1 MVFSRLR
8 QIGLCSTLVAS
19 SLFLAACSDDGSDP
33 MSSESSNEM
42 DIIDTAISA
51 GSFNTLVAAVQA
63 AGLEATLRGNGP
75 FTVFAP
81 TDEAFAKLPAGT
93 VEDLLKPENKDRLVS
108 ILTYHVV
115 PGRVMAA
122 DVIGLT
128 SAATVQGSLLM
139 IDAANGAV
147 KIDNATVIQTDIA
160 TTNGVIHAI
169 DTVVLPQ

>member
-1 MVFSRLR
+1 
-8 QIGLCSTLVAS
+8 
-19 SLFLAACSDDGSDP
+19 
-33 MSSESSNEM
+33 
-42 DIIDTAISA
+42 
-51 GSFNTLVAAVQA
+51 
-63 AGLEATLRGNGP
+63 
-75 FTVFAP
+75 
-81 TDEAFAKLPAGT
+81 
-93 VEDLLKPENKDRLVS
+93 
-108 ILTYHVV
+108 
-115 PGRVMAA
+115 MAA

>member
-1 MVFSRLR
+1 MRAGAAHPRVLPARASDAR
-8 QIGLCSTLVAS
+8 STS
-19 SLFLAACSDDGSDP
+19 HPRSDP

-42 DIIDTAISA
+42 DIIDTAINA